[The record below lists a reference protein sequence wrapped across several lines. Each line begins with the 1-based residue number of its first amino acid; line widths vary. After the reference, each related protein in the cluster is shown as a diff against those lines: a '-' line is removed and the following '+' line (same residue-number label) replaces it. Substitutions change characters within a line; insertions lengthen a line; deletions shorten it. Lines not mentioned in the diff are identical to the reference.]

1 MFINIGSLNS
11 LMREKER
18 NNSNN
23 PPINEQIRFPRVQL
37 INHDGQNIGVILR
50 NDALRMAHEAG
61 LDLVLIA
68 DQGAEGVPV
77 VKIMDF
83 GKVLYAKKK
92 KMSEAKKHQKV
103 IQIKEIKMRPKIGE
117 HDYQT
122 KLNQAIQFLKDG
134 KRLKVTLTFRG
145 REIAL
150 QQERGNDL
158 FNKIDQ
164 GFVDAGLSVIHEKE
178 TKMGSIW
185 SRMYFLKK

>member
-1 MFINIGSLNS
+1 
-11 LMREKER
+11 MRDRER
-18 NNSNN
+18 VPASSGNQLV
-23 PPINEQIRFPRVQL
+23 NEQIRVPKMQL
-37 INHDGQNIGVILR
+37 IDHTGQNVGVIGR
-50 NDALRMAHEAG
+50 SDALRMAHEAG

-83 GKVLYAKKK
+83 GKALYAKKK

-134 KRLKVTLTFRG
+134 KKLKVTLMFKG
-145 REIAL
+145 REMAL
-150 QQERGNDL
+150 QQERGTEL

-164 GFVDAGLSVIHEKE
+164 GFSDAGLSVMQEKE
-178 TKMGSIW
+178 IRMGSVW
-185 SRMYFLKK
+185 SRMYFSKK

>member
-1 MFINIGSLNS
+1 
-11 LMREKER
+11 MRDLKER
-18 NNSNN
+18 NNNPPASSGNNNN
-23 PPINEQIRFPRVQL
+23 PLVNEQIRFPKLQL
-37 INHDGQNIGVILR
+37 IDQDGQNIGIIVR

-83 GKVLYAKKK
+83 GKALYAKKK
-92 KMSEAKKHQKV
+92 KQAESKKHQKV
-103 IQIKEIKMRPKIGE
+103 IQVKEIKMRPKIGE

-134 KRLKVTLTFRG
+134 KRLKVTLMYRG

-150 QQERGNDL
+150 QQDRGNEL
-158 FNKIDQ
+158 LARLDQ
-164 GFVDAGLSVIHEKE
+164 GFRDAGLNVIQEKE
-178 TKMGSIW
+178 VKMGPIW
-185 SRMYFLKK
+185 TRIYFLKK